1 LPPAAPQAAE
11 QTSRV
16 RIKPQPMDR
25 EAMMRVMAAA
35 LRETSR
41 EALEQIIAEAEAN
54 NWSREEIADRVIAL
68 ELENAGELLTVEE
81 RAEFAVQVRERVLG
95 DPRFR

>member
-1 LPPAAPQAAE
+1 
-11 QTSRV
+11 
-16 RIKPQPMDR
+16 
-25 EAMMRVMAAA
+25 MMRVMAAA
-35 LRETSR
+35 LRETSK

-81 RAEFAVQVRERVLG
+81 RAEFAVQARERVLG